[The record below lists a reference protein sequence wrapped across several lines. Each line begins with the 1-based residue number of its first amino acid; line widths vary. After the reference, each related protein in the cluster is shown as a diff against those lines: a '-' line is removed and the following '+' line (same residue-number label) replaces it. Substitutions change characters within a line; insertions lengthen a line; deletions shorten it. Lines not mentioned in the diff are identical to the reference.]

1 MNRERH
7 AVASTPSSSPARPRK
22 ASSSDFDFHPGRVC
36 IKVDATKDD
45 AEDYVAFI
53 ESATITNSD
62 TAASTV
68 LVAGRAHNSSYTDEA
83 YAGAWFN
90 DAHIGADLTDDY
102 VDYLTFFID
111 PELRPAE
118 GATASLSLAIT
129 IAYHHVATGR
139 RVLAERTS
147 MPITMDAAGEDET
160 VLDIGTTTPEHCASG
175 DSSVDATLT
184 FAGLAIDQWAPEP
197 VLLAIKDAAG
207 TVSEDQVRVNSVARE
222 DDGAAVGVEISG
234 VDEAGAEDIVDAL
247 VLDVSSADAASFRET
262 SPSTDGA
269 AMYAIETRPNRAGG
283 SFYFRLLMNGV
294 SPEAVDGISIAYI
307 DTRATP
313 SQLVEVS
320 IEAAVVLD
328 NVDAAAFNTDE
339 AAQTQFKKAIVR
351 TGAH

>member
-1 MNRERH
+1 MLHNAAAPPRYLGDEPGRLLLQRARTGTCLMNRERH

-53 ESATITNSD
+53 ESATLTNSD

-90 DAHIGADLTDDY
+90 DAHIGTDLTDDY

-139 RVLAERTS
+139 RVLAERVS
-147 MPITMDAAGEDET
+147 MPMTMDAAGEDET

-247 VLDVSSADAASFRET
+247 VLDVSSADAASFSRDFTVDGWGSYVRHQNET
-262 SPSTDGA
+262 VLRRRIVLFSALD
-269 AMYAIETRPNRAGG
+269 EWRLAGG
-283 SFYFRLLMNGV
+283 RG
-294 SPEAVDGISIAYI
+294 
-307 DTRATP
+307 RH
-313 SQLVEVS
+313 
-320 IEAAVVLD
+320 LD
-328 NVDAAAFNTDE
+328 CL
-339 AAQTQFKKAIVR
+339 
-351 TGAH
+351 H